1 MIPLRD
7 MIPTRTRPVVTEALI
22 MLNVGVYLVQ
32 LLLGSDDAER
42 LTLRFGLVPAVLTGG
57 SLFVPNSLGG
67 AAGALVTPLTSMF
80 LHGGLM
86 HLVGNMWFLWIFGD
100 NVEESLG
107 RLRYLAYYLLTG
119 LCAAGLQVA
128 SAPTSVM
135 PMVGASGAISGI
147 LAGYV
152 LLHPRARIVTL
163 VPLVIFFTTFEI
175 PAFWFIFI
183 WFGLQLLNGLV
194 SLQSLSQDGGVA
206 WWAHVG
212 GFIGGFAFLK
222 AFLPDVADRWE
233 RMPPRGRSEPP
244 PRSREDDWGR

>member
-1 MIPLRD
+1 MIPIRD
-7 MIPTRTRPVVTEALI
+7 DNPHFLTPYATYAIVG
-22 MLNVGVYLVQ
+22 LNVLAWAWLQGFGFEPGLSRSVC
-32 LLLGSDDAER
+32 
-42 LTLRFGLVPAVLTGG
+42 TLGLVPGELLQSVAPGTQVQLGPEVYCTVTDTPAWI
-57 SLFVPNSLGG
+57 SLF
-67 AAGALVTPLTSMF
+67 THMF
-80 LHGGLM
+80 LHGSWM
-86 HLVGNMWFLWIFGD
+86 HIIGNMWFLWIFGD

-212 GFIGGFAFLK
+212 GFVFGMIAITMLRRQ
-222 AFLPDVADRWE
+222 AR
-233 RMPPRGRSEPP
+233 RSEAWV
-244 PRSREDDWGR
+244 ED

>member
-7 MIPTRTRPVVTEALI
+7 MVPTRTKPVVTQTLI
-22 MLNVGVYLVQ
+22 ALNVAVYLAQ

-42 LTLRFGLVPAVLTGG
+42 LTLRFGLVPAVLTGE

-67 AAGALVTPLTSMF
+67 AAGALITPLTSMF

-100 NVEESLG
+100 NVEDALG
-107 RLRYLAYYLLTG
+107 KVRYLAYYVVTG

-128 SAPTSVM
+128 SAPASVV

-212 GFIGGFAFLK
+212 GFVGGFAFLK
-222 AFLPDVADRWE
+222 VFLPNVADRWE
-233 RMPPRGRSEPP
+233 QSPPRERRQA
-244 PRSREDDWGR
+244 PRSRGDDWGR